1 MQKPEIAHFT
11 HYSGNMIFAKT
22 VILALAL
29 VAVNTNLFAEACDDH
44 VHHHHHLENGD
55 DTDLCDEDS
64 PSNGLSYEIDGR
76 RTQSRFRVGSYDW
89 GTPQAFEAAGAR
101 CVSSEPSP
109 RQVKNYNDILD
120 DYRRRFG
127 SNRRLAAAKQIPV
140 YFHIIKPSN
149 GRGGDVSYAQISE
162 QIAVLNASF
171 EGVFEFTNSGIDS
184 TRRDSY
190 YSAFHDSGAENQ
202 MKTSL
207 RKGGA
212 NALNIYTTSP
222 VRKTGNPRETAHL
235 LLIAPS

>member
-1 MQKPEIAHFT
+1 MQKPKIPHFT
-11 HYSGNMIFAKT
+11 HYSGNMKFANT
-22 VILALAL
+22 ILALAL
-29 VAVNTNLFAEACDDH
+29 VAADANLFADACDDH
-44 VHHHHHLENGD
+44 AHFHHRHLENGN
-55 DTDLCDEDS
+55 DTDLCDEDI
-64 PSNGLSYEIDGR
+64 PNGLSYEIDGR

-89 GTPQAFEAAGAR
+89 GTLKAFEAAGAR
-101 CVSSEPSP
+101 CVSSEPTP
-109 RQVKNYNDILD
+109 RQVKNYNHILD

-149 GRGGDVSYAQISE
+149 GRGGDVSNAQITE
-162 QIAVLNASF
+162 QIDVLNASF
-171 EGVFEFTNSGIDS
+171 EGVFEFTNSGTDS
-184 TRRDSY
+184 TQRSSY
-190 YSAFHDSGAENQ
+190 YSASHDSAAETQ

-222 VRKTGNPRETAHL
+222 VRKTGNPREAAHF